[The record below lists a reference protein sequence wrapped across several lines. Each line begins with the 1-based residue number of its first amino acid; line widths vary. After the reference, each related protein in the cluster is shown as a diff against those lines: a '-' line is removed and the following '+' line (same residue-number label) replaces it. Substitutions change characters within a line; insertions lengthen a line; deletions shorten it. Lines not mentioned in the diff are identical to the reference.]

1 MRFISSKYKTA
12 ALFILISLSA
22 TIQAADDWVLPR
34 TVDGQA
40 DLQGVW
46 ANNSV
51 TPVERLDVFGEKEF
65 LTEEDVAFLN
75 RRVEEIKAGGG
86 DALFGNGVLAAA
98 FSGVVT
104 SSDTETGNY
113 SQDWMAQR
121 TVDPLNT
128 RTSQIVDPPN
138 GQYPPSTEA
147 SIALA
152 RDRSERR
159 SRPAAS
165 WTDRSLGERCLSFS
179 APYLGSGYNS
189 YWQIIQSKD
198 HVVIVQ
204 EMAHDARIIP
214 IVERPHID
222 DDIRLWMGDS
232 RGYWDGDT
240 LVVETTNFSDASSN
254 GLDASNKVLIEKLN
268 RIGPDVLEYSVTFND
283 PGAYTAPYTRILNF
297 DKSEDEIYEY
307 ACHEGNY
314 GMLNIL
320 SGARAQERLGEQG
333 SSN

>member
-1 MRFISSKYKTA
+1 MRFLISKYKTV
-12 ALFILISLSA
+12 ALFILINLSV
-22 TIQAADDWVLPR
+22 TVQAADDWALPR
-34 TVDGQA
+34 TADGHP

-51 TPVERLDVFGEKEF
+51 TPVERLVVFGDKEF

-75 RRVEEIKAGGG
+75 RRVAELKASGG

-113 SQDWMAQR
+113 NQDWMAQR
-121 TVDPLNT
+121 TVDSLNT
-128 RTSQIVDPPN
+128 RTSQIVDPRD
-138 GQYPPSTEA
+138 GQYPPRTEA
-147 SIALA
+147 SIALG
-152 RDRSERR
+152 RDRSEKR
-159 SRPAAS
+159 SRPAES

-189 YWQIIQSKD
+189 YWQIVQSKD

-240 LVVETTNFSDASSN
+240 LVVETTNFSNASVN

-268 RIGPDVLEYSVTFND
+268 RIGPDTLEYSVTFND
-283 PGAYTAPYTRILNF
+283 PGAYTAPYTRILDF
-297 DKSEDEIYEY
+297 DKTEDAIYEY

-320 SGARAQERLGEQG
+320 TGARAQER
-333 SSN
+333 